1 MQLCGPSW
9 AHTNTGAYLTFV
21 VDRATF
27 IQISHFPCF
36 LPSFLPSRSPPQAPS
51 SSRRWRCCFPTR
63 RYSLTP
69 FHLFLNFIYS
79 SSSSNLQFQSSDA
92 NFADSDSSS
101 PPSASFTSL
110 HLDSTASCML
120 GCSIIT
126 MNDEKQGFAAT
137 IINAKTKLSRSSLLL
152 LAAVAAALLCFQITS
167 RTVYPIWI
175 ARNRGS
181 FESDIPP
188 DAAGRSCSG
197 FYGEIP
203 ARKTVMSIKDF
214 GGIGDGETSNTKA
227 FQDAIRHMERFG
239 SEGGSQLN
247 VPAGR
252 WLTGSFNLTS
262 NFTLFL
268 EHGAV
273 ILGSQVDPTEWPI
286 IKPLP
291 SYGRGRERLGGR
303 HISLIHGDGLF
314 DVVITGHNGTIDGQ
328 GKMWWDL
335 WWNRTLEHT
344 RGHLIELM
352 NSHNILISNLTLRNS
367 PFWTVHP
374 VYCSNVVIRDMTI
387 LAPLNAPNTDGIDP
401 DSSTNV
407 CIEDCYIESGDD
419 LVAVKSGWD
428 HYGIKMAR
436 PSSNII
442 IRRISGTTPTCSGI
456 GIGSEMSGG
465 ISNVTI
471 EDLHVWNS
479 AAGVRMKTD
488 IGRGG
493 YIANITIRNVI
504 MEGVKIPIK
513 FSRGSNDHP
522 DEGWD
527 RNAIPTV
534 KGVVISN
541 VVSLNAVK
549 APQLLGIENAPFSG
563 ICLRNVTL
571 VGLKKSG
578 SWHCEFLSG
587 FAEDVFPLPC
597 PELQKDVSG
606 CP

>member
-1 MQLCGPSW
+1 M
-9 AHTNTGAYLTFV
+9 
-21 VDRATF
+21 
-27 IQISHFPCF
+27 
-36 LPSFLPSRSPPQAPS
+36 
-51 SSRRWRCCFPTR
+51 
-63 RYSLTP
+63 
-69 FHLFLNFIYS
+69 
-79 SSSSNLQFQSSDA
+79 
-92 NFADSDSSS
+92 
-101 PPSASFTSL
+101 
-110 HLDSTASCML
+110 
-120 GCSIIT
+120 
-126 MNDEKQGFAAT
+126 MNEEKQGYGAT
-137 IINAKTKLSRSSLLL
+137 MMNAMKLSRSSFLL
-152 LAAVAAALLCFQITS
+152 LAAIAAVLCFQVTT

-175 ARNRGS
+175 ARTRGS
-181 FESDIPP
+181 FESDIQP
-188 DAAGRSCSG
+188 DSGRSCSG
-197 FYGEIP
+197 FYGKIP

-214 GGIGDGETSNTKA
+214 GGIGDGETTNTNV
-227 FQDAIRHMERFG
+227 FQDAIRHMEQFG
-239 SEGGSQLN
+239 SSGGSQLN
-247 VPAGR
+247 VPKGR

-268 EHGAV
+268 EDGAV
-273 ILGSQVDPTEWPI
+273 ILGSQDPKEWPI
-286 IKPLP
+286 IEPLP

-314 DVVITGHNGTIDGQ
+314 DVVIT
-328 GKMWWDL
+328 
-335 WWNRTLEHT
+335 
-344 RGHLIELM
+344 
-352 NSHNILISNLTLRNS
+352 
-367 PFWTVHP
+367 
-374 VYCSNVVIRDMTI
+374 
-387 LAPLNAPNTDGIDP
+387 
-401 DSSTNV
+401 DSSRNV

-428 HYGIKMAR
+428 HYGIMMAR

-465 ISNVTI
+465 ISNLTI

-479 AAGVRMKTD
+479 AAGVRIKTD

-493 YIANITIRNVI
+493 YIANITIRNVV

-527 RNAIPTV
+527 RSAVPTV
-534 KGVVISN
+534 KGIVISN
-541 VVSLNAVK
+541 VVSLNAIK

-563 ICLRNVTL
+563 ICLKNVTL
-571 VGLKKSG
+571 LGLKKSG